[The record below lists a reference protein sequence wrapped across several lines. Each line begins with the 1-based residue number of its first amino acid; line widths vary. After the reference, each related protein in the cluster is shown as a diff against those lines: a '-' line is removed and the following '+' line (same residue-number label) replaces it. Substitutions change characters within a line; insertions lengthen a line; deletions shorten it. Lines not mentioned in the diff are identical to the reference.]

1 MLVRRVFPEWKR
13 FKQSYWKQELAYTNG
28 REVLL
33 SWKHWTLRK
42 LRPLL
47 ILAPW
52 IWGGHFCAM
61 DLVPDRFTLILWIC
75 MHVENWMV
83 IMILYLEFAKRVIS
97 TMFHF
102 WNMFLTKI
110 TPAMYGK
117 TYCAFRQMAWATALG
132 NWLLVMNRMI
142 VYYYACCWKHFN
154 GLMYIFYYF
163 TYLPMYSSFWR
174 Q

>member
-1 MLVRRVFPEWKR
+1 MGLIVYMLVRRVFPAWKR

-47 ILAPW
+47 ILDPW

-75 MHVENWMV
+75 MHMENWMV

-102 WNMFLTKI
+102 WNMFFNNNYASHIGPTAKHI
-110 TPAMYGK
+110 EHFARWPE
-117 TYCAFRQMAWATALG
+117 RQRYSRVPWATVTSL
-132 NWLLVMNRMI
+132 W
-142 VYYYACCWKHFN
+142 CKSFN
-154 GLMYIFYYF
+154 FGTNMKIIL
-163 TYLPMYSSFWR
+163 
-174 Q
+174 